1 MVKETEIDNAV
12 AFAEINGRLDQVLL
26 SIETVKEK
34 QEEMAEDIAKIK
46 NSVYNPD
53 LGLYARLRELENWK
67 ESSSKILWIVIT
79 STAALTVAT
88 LYKMAVI

>member
-1 MVKETEIDNAV
+1 MRESDIDNAV
-12 AFAEINGRLDQVLL
+12 ALASINGRLDQVLF

-53 LGLYARLRELENWK
+53 LGLYAGLRELENWK
-67 ESSSKILWIVIT
+67 DSSSKILWIIIT
-79 STAALTVAT
+79 TGTTLTIAT
-88 LYKMAVI
+88 LYKLAFMS

>member
-1 MVKETEIDNAV
+1 MAKETEIDNAV

-53 LGLYARLRELENWK
+53 LGLYTRIRKLERVFFKDSLDCYNFYCCPYCRDT
-67 ESSSKILWIVIT
+67 I
-79 STAALTVAT
+79 
-88 LYKMAVI
+88 